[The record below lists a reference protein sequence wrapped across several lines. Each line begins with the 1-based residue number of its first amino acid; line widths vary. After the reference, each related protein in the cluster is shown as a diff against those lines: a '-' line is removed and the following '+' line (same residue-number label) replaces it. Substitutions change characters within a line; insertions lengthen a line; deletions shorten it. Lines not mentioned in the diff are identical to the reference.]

1 MSEPNVGKL
10 EVDRGAL
17 LVRPSPWTLRSTTRC
32 FVFALRR
39 GDLAALAPKHPALLD
54 ALRSKPA

>member
-1 MSEPNVGKL
+1 M
-10 EVDRGAL
+10 DRGAL
-17 LVRPSPWTLRSTTRC
+17 LVRPSPRTLRSTTRC

-39 GDLAALAPKHPALLD
+39 GDLAALAPKHPALRD